1 MNLTTSI
8 SPEFTKHYSTKL
20 ADYVTALAWFPQGE
34 ILAASSAAGEVVLW
48 KNDELTTLQSPTDKA
63 VNCLAFSH
71 DGKYLAIGGQDGKV
85 KIWCEN
91 KLISTLE
98 NAPVWVDQLAWNHTN
113 NQLAFSLGRYVQIWD
128 ADTSEIVVTLT
139 FNDSSILG
147 IDWRKDGKYLAIN
160 GYKGVKIW
168 STQDWDEEPFI
179 LSMSTVSTA
188 MAWSNDGEYLAS
200 GNMDRTLTVLQWEN
214 PDPWVMRGFPGK
226 IRHLAWSDLKTSTGA
241 PLLAV
246 SSVEGI
252 VLWEKSADE
261 SVGWEAQ
268 VLTNHVDI
276 IQAISFAPQS
286 FILASAGA
294 DGWLCLWDENK
305 EVSQIF
311 TDTLAGFSTLS
322 WHPQGQLL
330 AAGGEQG
337 ELIIWSTSLRNM
349 D

>member
-1 MNLTTSI
+1 MNLKTRT

-20 ADYVTALAWFPQGE
+20 ADYVTALAWSSQGKK
-34 ILAASSAAGEVVLW
+34 LAASSAAGEVVLW
-48 KNDELTTLQSPTDKA
+48 ENGELTSLQTATDKA
-63 VNCLAFSH
+63 INCLAFSH
-71 DGKYLAIGGQDGKV
+71 DGKYLAIAGQDGKV
-85 KIWCEN
+85 KIWCGDQ
-91 KLISTLE
+91 LISTLE
-98 NAPVWVDQLAWNHTN
+98 NAPVWVDQLAWSPTD

-128 ADTSEIVVTLT
+128 ADTSEVIATLN

-147 IDWRKDGKYLAIN
+147 IDWRKDGQYLAIN

-168 STQDWDEEPFI
+168 SSQDWDDEPFI
-179 LSMSTVSTA
+179 LAMPTVSIA
-188 MAWSNDGEYLAS
+188 IAWSSDGKYLAS
-200 GNMDRTLTVLQWEN
+200 GNMDRTLTVVEWEN

-226 IRHLAWSDLKTSTGA
+226 IRQLAWSDLKTPTGA
-241 PLLAV
+241 PILAA

-252 VLWEKSADE
+252 VLWEKSPDE

-268 VLTNHVDI
+268 VLSNHVDI
-276 IQAISFAPQS
+276 INAIAFAPQS
-286 FILASAGA
+286 DILASAGA
-294 DGWLCLWDENK
+294 DGWLCLWDENQ

-311 TDTLAGFSTLS
+311 TETSAGFSTLS

-337 ELIIWSTSLRNM
+337 ELIIWSTCLGNM

>member
-1 MNLTTSI
+1 MNLTTSK

-20 ADYVTALAWFPQGE
+20 TDYVTALAWSSQGE
-34 ILAASSAAGEVVLW
+34 ILAASSAGGEIVLW
-48 KNDELTTLQSPTDKA
+48 ENHQLITLQTATNQA
-63 VNCLAFSH
+63 VNCLAFSD

-91 KLISTLE
+91 QLITTLE
-98 NAPVWVDQLAWNHTN
+98 NAPVWVDQLAWSYTN
-113 NQLAFSLGRYVQIWD
+113 NRLAFSLGRYVQIWD
-128 ADTSEIVVTLT
+128 ADTLEVVVTLN

-168 STQDWDEEPFI
+168 STQDWNAEPFI
-179 LSMSTVSTA
+179 LSIPSVSITTI
-188 MAWSNDGEYLAS
+188 WSGDGEYLAS

-226 IRHLAWSDLKTSTGA
+226 IRQLAWSDLKNSTGA
-241 PLLAV
+241 PILAA

-252 VLWEKSADE
+252 VVWEKSVDE

-286 FILASAGA
+286 LILASAGA
-294 DGWLCLWDENK
+294 DGWLCLWDENR

-311 TDTLAGFSTLS
+311 TDSEAGFSTLS

-337 ELIIWSTSLRNM
+337 ELIILSTSWRN
-349 D
+349 

>member
-1 MNLTTSI
+1 MNLTTNK

-20 ADYVTALAWFPQGE
+20 TDYITALAWSSQGE
-34 ILAASSAAGEVVLW
+34 ILAVSSAAGEVVVW
-48 KNDELTTLQSPTDKA
+48 ENGELTTLQTATDKA

-85 KIWCEN
+85 RIWCEN

-98 NAPVWVDQLAWNHTN
+98 NAPIWVDQLAWSHTD

-128 ADTSEIVVTLT
+128 ADTSEVVVTLN
-139 FNDSSILG
+139 FHDSSILG

-226 IRHLAWSDLKTSTGA
+226 IRQLAWSELKTPTGA
-241 PLLAV
+241 PILAA
-246 SSVEGI
+246 SSVDGI
-252 VLWEKSADE
+252 VLWEKSSDE

-268 VLTNHVDI
+268 ILSNHLDI
-276 IQAISFAPQS
+276 IKAISFAPQS
-286 FILASAGA
+286 FIIASAGA

-311 TDTLAGFSTLS
+311 TDTSAGFSTLS

-330 AAGGEQG
+330 AAGSEQG
-337 ELIIWSTSLRNM
+337 ELIIWSTPAENT